1 MGKVKAWLMELE
13 ERRYEDNL
21 SDYEAKMLEQLDEDR
36 EAYDQADARMWWE
49 HEGNLVRVVYNL
61 LERTSDD

>member
-21 SDYEAKMLEQLDEDR
+21 SDYETKLLEQIDEDR
-36 EAYDQADARMWWE
+36 KAYEEAEAKMWWE
-49 HEGNLVRVVYNL
+49 HEGNLVREGV
-61 LERTSDD
+61 SDD

>member
-13 ERRYEDNL
+13 ERRHEENL
-21 SDYEAKMLEQLDEDR
+21 EDYEAKMLEQIDEDR
-36 EAYDQADARMWWE
+36 EAYDQANARMWWE
-49 HEGNLVRVVYNL
+49 HEGNLVRVVNNL

>member
-21 SDYEAKMLEQLDEDR
+21 SDYETKLLEQIDEDR
-36 EAYDQADARMWWE
+36 KAYEEAEAKMWWE
-49 HEGNLVRVVYNL
+49 HEGNLVR
-61 LERTSDD
+61 ESGSDD